1 MKYRDSWWDEFD
13 SMQREMQRFM
23 EHVSGKKPSLLG
35 LSEQTWKPLCD
46 VFETE
51 NQLIVVVDL
60 SGISPAEVDVTIQSR
75 KLTLKGERREIP
87 SPPKKDYHQMEIPFG
102 PFFREIELPEDV
114 DGETVNARYRDGFL
128 IIECNKKKMMS
139 ERRVPLE

>member
-1 MKYRDSWWDEFD
+1 
-13 SMQREMQRFM
+13 MQREMQRFM

-35 LSEQTWKPLCD
+35 LSEKTWKPLCD

-60 SGISPAEVDVTIQSR
+60 AGISPTEVDVTIQSR
-75 KLTLKGERREIP
+75 KLTLKGERKEIP

-128 IIECNKKKMMS
+128 IIECNKKKMIS